1 MAILIPSISNGAVED
16 VSSVSPHVTKVTGAS
31 PKSHHNS
38 NFNIIDI
45 RHDGAEIE
53 LKDEILASLRP
64 KSGLKSLPTLLLYDE
79 RGLQIY
85 EEVGIC
91 LLGAFINHVNLW
103 IQITYLSEYYLTNA
117 EIDVLERSAESIAA
131 NIPSNSM
138 VVELGSGFVI
148 FVEV

>member
-16 VSSVSPHVTKVTGAS
+16 VSSVSPHVTKVTGAK

-85 EEVGIC
+85 EDVGIR
-91 LLGAFINHVNLW
+91 LLGKSINRVNL
-103 IQITYLSEYYLTNA
+103 
-117 EIDVLERSAESIAA
+117 
-131 NIPSNSM
+131 
-138 VVELGSGFVI
+138 
-148 FVEV
+148 